1 MRMPSASGAQ
11 FYRVTKDF
19 SVGGHSGWAHE
30 GQLVQVNHIMAV
42 TGDARS
48 AILQQSLSQGAVG
61 CAITSAIFGT
71 VFGCCFGLMP
81 LLIVSSTMIPM
92 MANVDDTRESSSIWG
107 CAEMWMVVAPIL
119 IGCPLCCIRRACS
132 AARASP

>member
-48 AILQQSLSQGAVG
+48 AILQQSLSQG
-61 CAITSAIFGT
+61 CASAIFGT
-71 VFGCCFGLMP
+71 VFGCIFALMP
-81 LLIVSSTMIPM
+81 LLIASSMMIPM